1 MDVSALGT
9 GSRVYLDANV
19 WIYALEGY
27 EAFAASL
34 AALFARI
41 DAGEL
46 VAVTSELTL
55 AEVLVK
61 PIADGN
67 TVIQDRYLEAL
78 QPHDALVLVPVNRTL
93 WIDAATLRA
102 QTPTL
107 KLPDA
112 VHAVSALATGARDF
126 ITNDARFRSVAGL
139 SVRMLG

>member
-1 MDVSALGT
+1 VDVSTLGA

-41 DAGEL
+41 DDGEL
-46 VAVTSELTL
+46 IAVTSELTL

-67 TVIQDRYLEAL
+67 KAIQDCYLEAL
-78 QPHDALVLVPVNRTL
+78 QPHDALILVPVNRFL

-102 QTPTL
+102 RTPAL

-126 ITNDARFRSVAGL
+126 ITNDARFCSVTGL

>member
-1 MDVSALGT
+1 VDVSTLGA
-9 GSRVYLDANV
+9 GNRVYLDANV

-46 VAVTSELTL
+46 IAVTSELTL

-61 PIADGN
+61 PIADGHRA
-67 TVIQDRYLEAL
+67 IQDRYLEAL
-78 QPHDALVLVPVNRTL
+78 QPHDALVLVPVDRFL
-93 WIDAATLRA
+93 WINAATLRA
-102 QTPTL
+102 HTPAL

-126 ITNDARFRSVAGL
+126 ITNDARFRSVTGL